1 MARGSG
7 QAGADE
13 IEITEEMI
21 QAGARLLNIHADGC
35 LGAHHS
41 RHVAERVF
49 RASEIGEYNYC
60 SRAWWYK
67 HVAKL
72 SPGVETAARLEVGRN
87 AHKQHGRAVALS
99 LKGVRV
105 T

>member
-1 MARGSG
+1 MR
-7 QAGADE
+7 
-13 IEITEEMI
+13 
-21 QAGARLLNIHADGC
+21 
-35 LGAHHS
+35 
-41 RHVAERVF
+41 RHQSSVVGRPSSDVRVL

-99 LKGVRV
+99 LRIRV
-105 T
+105 LGIALLMIGLFALLLALLWR